1 MKITSLITAGILGAA
16 LASQAALLD
25 WTAGL
30 AEDAEYR
37 IVFLTSTT
45 TQATSTDIGIYN
57 AFVNAAADLNSE
69 LDAIS
74 WAAIGSTATVN
85 VRDNT
90 GTTAL
95 GTGIAIYTITGN
107 LVATDYTDL
116 YDGLIT
122 NNITVNEQGAG
133 NIVTSAWT
141 GTSGT
146 GLTSG
151 GSPLGGATT
160 ARAGNPT
167 QGTGTSGWWLN
178 RIGATKTNSYS
189 MYAMSEVLTVTVA
202 VPEPSSFALLG
213 GLLSLGFVM
222 VRRRR

>member
-1 MKITSLITAGILGAA
+1 MKFTSLITAGILGAA

-45 TQATSTDIGIYN
+45 TQATSTDIATYN
-57 AFVNAAADLNSE
+57 AFVNAAADLNTA

-74 WAAIGSTATVN
+74 WAAMGSTATVN

-90 GTTAL
+90 GTTGA

-116 YDGLIT
+116 WDNTIA
-122 NNITVNEQGAG
+122 NEITVDEFGAN

-141 GTSGT
+141 GTNGT
-146 GLTSG
+146 GTTTTNN
-151 GSPLGGATT
+151 PLGAAT

-167 QGTGTSGWWLN
+167 REDVAGWWMN
-178 RIGATKTNSYS
+178 RVGSTNTNSFS
-189 MYAMSEVLTVTVA
+189 MYAMSGVLTV